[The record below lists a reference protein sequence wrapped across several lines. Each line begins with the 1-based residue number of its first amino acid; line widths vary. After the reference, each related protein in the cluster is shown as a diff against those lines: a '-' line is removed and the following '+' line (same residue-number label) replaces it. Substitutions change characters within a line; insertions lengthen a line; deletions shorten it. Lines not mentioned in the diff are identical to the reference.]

1 LDKST
6 KIGNQISKSIVQAEF
21 DDDCATD
28 DDMKDNAIRILQR
41 DLKSS
46 IEKFQNDKKLV
57 KNLNLHKRFHS
68 KKVWEDS
75 DNE

>member
-1 LDKST
+1 
-6 KIGNQISKSIVQAEF
+6 VQAEF